1 MGSVR
6 VFHDGSFLTDEAES
20 GGCGSGGLFCADQNI
35 TSEKINQISMEFG
48 AEYLQASMKTNKNVP
63 LLHDFSRLV
72 DSVFI
77 FPCCL

>member
-20 GGCGSGGLFCADQNI
+20 GGIGSGGLFCADQNI